1 MTSSAMLP
9 VAIVIETPLYT
20 HAEWWSYLQSFLQNA
35 GGFALL
41 GIWIWIVVTFARA
54 FSSGRGQKRRG
65 VPILVLGGAALAL
78 IVYAVGGVSSMVHAI
93 ELSQDPEAVAQARA
107 NPTQFDAEIRGKWYN
122 QAMALGGFLAL
133 LTVFVPF
140 LLDSSQ
146 LSLRRIWAL
155 TRLTFLEALRRRV
168 LWGFFVIL
176 VLFLFP
182 PKWFLLI
189 KPEDE
194 IRINISLIHTGVN
207 LILLLAAVALAAF
220 SIPTDIRNQTIH
232 TIVTKPVQKFEIVL
246 GRFFG
251 YLGLLSLIL
260 VVVFAFGLLMLVSSR
275 ISPEARAESMKARV
289 PIFGELR
296 FQGPAGSNFQGESV
310 GREWEY
316 RRYVPGGVA
325 NPYRALWYFLK
336 LDDGLAKRDWVD
348 CEFSFDIFRTTKG
361 EENRAVEVSFFVFT
375 HHVTEDPSI
384 AAKYQER
391 TKGLLPT
398 ASPTGNEAERRA
410 WADLEKIVGELGYYE
425 YRNKPI
431 ADYHT
436 DSIPI
441 PRTLFAKAL
450 EGEPKPSIDAKGNK
464 NPGARVIVSVRCD
477 SRTQYLGVAK
487 YDLYLLSSE
496 GSFYWNYFKGAAGI
510 WLRLCLVL
518 GIAVTCSTYL
528 NGLVTFLVTSVLALL
543 GFFRMFVII
552 MVAAISSDVP
562 NPGPAD
568 SLRKLIS
575 NESLGAAPDTLNP
588 TYQAAKAADDL
599 FRWTM
604 RRIINVI
611 PNMERFSWS
620 EFVADG
626 FLVPNEDLLW
636 CFLEAFGYL
645 SLWAVLGHYLM
656 KWREVA
662 TW

>member
-1 MTSSAMLP
+1 MLP
-9 VAIVIETPLYT
+9 LALVIENPPYT
-20 HAEWWSYLQSFLQNA
+20 HAEWWDYVQTFLQTA

-41 GIWIWIVVTFARA
+41 GVWVWIVVALARA
-54 FSSGRGQKRRG
+54 FSGDRSSRRRG
-65 VPILVLGGAALAL
+65 VPILLLGGAVLSLVLYAAGSVASL
-78 IVYAVGGVSSMVHAI
+78 IHTI
-93 ELSQDPEAVAQARA
+93 ELSQDPDALAFARS
-107 NPTQFDAEIRGKWYN
+107 NPAEFDAEIRSKWYN
-122 QAMALGGFLAL
+122 MAMAVGGLLAL
-133 LTVFVPF
+133 LTVFTPF
-140 LLDSSQ
+140 LIDCTE
-146 LSLRRIWAL
+146 LSFRRIGAL
-155 TRLTFLEALRRRV
+155 TRLTFLEAVRRRV
-168 LWGFFVIL
+168 LWGFLIIL
-176 VLFLFP
+176 ALFLFP

-207 LILLLAAVALAAF
+207 LVLLLAAVALAAF

-232 TIVTKPVQKFEIVL
+232 TIVTKPVQKFEIVI
-246 GRFFG
+246 GRFLG
-251 YLGLLSLIL
+251 YLGLLTLVM

-289 PIFGELR
+289 PVFGELR

-325 NPYRALWYFLK
+325 SPYRALWYFIN
-336 LDDGLAKRDWVD
+336 LDRGLADREWVD

-361 EENRAVEVSFFVFT
+361 EENRPVEASFFVFA
-375 HHVTEDPSI
+375 HQSMEDASI
-384 AAKYQER
+384 PARYQDR
-391 TKGLLPT
+391 VKGLLPT

-410 WADLEKIVGELGYYE
+410 WAELEKIVGELGYYE
-425 YRNKPI
+425 YRNKPV

-441 PRTLFAKAL
+441 PRTIFAKAL
-450 EGEPKPSIDAKGNK
+450 EGEPKPSVDARGNQR
-464 NPGARVIVSVRCD
+464 PGARLVVSVRCD

-496 GSFYWNYFKGAAGI
+496 GNFYWNYFKGSFGI
-510 WLRLCLVL
+510 WLRLVLVL
-518 GIAVTCSTYL
+518 GIAITCSTYL
-528 NGLVTFLVTSVLALL
+528 NGLVSFLVTGVLALL
-543 GFFRMFVII
+543 GFFRLFVII

-588 TYQAAKAADDL
+588 TYQAAKAADDV

-611 PNMERFSWS
+611 PNMERFTWS

-626 FLVPNEDLLW
+626 FLVPNEDMFW
-636 CFLEAFGYL
+636 CFLETVGYL
-645 SLWAVLGHYLM
+645 SLWAVLGHFLI
-656 KWREVA
+656 KWREIA